1 MYDMFAPD
9 AYTITVKDTLA
20 WTPAEFHD
28 IFDGYGELIQPTLD
42 NKPRAVVTIRRF
54 NTYADVKRFFEEVG
68 GAEIQETGYEVQ
80 LWRKKCYGKAYQ
92 YDTGDARMHEME
104 VHFNKSRGSL
114 KLVYSLVYGG
124 LLESWAFASGDEES
138 EEPLPASVSI
148 PQKVCVLVPPTPF
161 KPEDENRTKDE

>member
-1 MYDMFAPD
+1 
-9 AYTITVKDTLA
+9 
-20 WTPAEFHD
+20 
-28 IFDGYGELIQPTLD
+28 
-42 NKPRAVVTIRRF
+42 
-54 NTYADVKRFFEEVG
+54 
-68 GAEIQETGYEVQ
+68 
-80 LWRKKCYGKAYQ
+80 
-92 YDTGDARMHEME
+92 MHEME